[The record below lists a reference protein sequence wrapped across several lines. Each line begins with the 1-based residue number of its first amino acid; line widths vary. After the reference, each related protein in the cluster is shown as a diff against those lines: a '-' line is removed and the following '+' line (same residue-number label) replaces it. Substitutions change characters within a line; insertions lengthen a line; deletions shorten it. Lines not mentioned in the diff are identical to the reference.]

1 MRFFRLSSLRLP
13 SVRHTPL
20 RLSAL
25 RLSSLLIA
33 LAGIAFGQLA
43 VAAPKS
49 VILIIGDGFD
59 DVHVTM
65 GRNYLSGQG
74 GTLTLDT
81 MPFRAAVQV
90 ETVDENGN
98 PIYVADSANTAT
110 TLATGSVTRIG
121 RVGKDRDDESVTT
134 VLEAAASAGYKT
146 GIVST
151 ASVTDATPASFAAH
165 VGVRAC
171 ENPVTIRGGEKYGV
185 TFPGCPA
192 DLVENGGA
200 GSIAEQLATAN
211 VDVILGGGMEHFAA
225 QFESNPTALDK
236 ATASGATV
244 LTSATQLNESYD
256 GRVIG
261 LFSED
266 TMPVQWQGSDG
277 RSAEDIERS
286 WLNLAHEMIGSITPP
301 ETISCVDNP
310 SFEAMPSLEA
320 MTRFAIDHLEQE
332 NEKGFFLTIESA
344 SIDKKSH
351 VRDPCGSIG
360 EIAQLEQAL
369 NAALEYAAAN
379 PETLVL
385 VTADHAQ
392 AAQIVPDPT
401 LYTGLPIP
409 VFSPGKV
416 ARIETPEGSIMRIN
430 YATNNIQSEEHTGAN
445 VPLFANTEGN
455 KVLTPFMRQREIY
468 QAMMQ
473 YLEL

>member
-1 MRFFRLSSLRLP
+1 MRFFT
-13 SVRHTPL
+13 TPAL
-20 RLSAL
+20 LTVLLGVLSAQ
-25 RLSSLLIA
+25 SVYA
-33 LAGIAFGQLA
+33 DQ
-43 VAAPKS
+43 KS
-49 VILIIGDGFD
+49 VILIVGDGFD

-81 MPFRAAVQV
+81 MPFRGAVQV
-90 ETVDENGN
+90 ETVDENGT

-110 TLATGSVTRIG
+110 SLASGYVTRIG
-121 RVGKDRDDESVTT
+121 RVGKDRNDESVTT
-134 VLEAAASAGYKT
+134 VLEAAAAAGYKT

-151 ASVTDATPASFAAH
+151 ASVTDATPAAFAAH

-185 TFPGCPA
+185 TFPGCPK
-192 DLVENGGA
+192 DLEENGGE
-200 GSIAEQLATAN
+200 GSIAEQLAKAN
-211 VDVILGGGMEHFAA
+211 VDVILGGGMEHFVA
-225 QFESNPTALDK
+225 QYETNPTALDK
-236 ATASGATV
+236 ATSSGATV
-244 LTSATQLNESYD
+244 LTSATQLRSRYD

-261 LFSED
+261 LFSDD

-301 ETISCVDNP
+301 EPMSCVDNP
-310 SFEAMPSLEA
+310 AFDGMPSLET
-320 MTRFAIDHLEQE
+320 MTRFAIEHLTEN

-344 SIDKKSH
+344 SIDKRSH
-351 VRDPCGSIG
+351 ERDPCGSIG

-369 NAALEYAAAN
+369 SAALGHAARN
-379 PETLVL
+379 PETLVI

-416 ARIETPEGSIMRIN
+416 ARVNTPEGSIMRIN
-430 YATNNIQSEEHTGAN
+430 YATNNIKSEEHTGAN
-445 VPLFANTEGN
+445 VPLFANAEGN
-455 KVLTPFMRQREIY
+455 KVLSPFMRQREIY

-473 YLEL
+473 YLELSP

>member
-1 MRFFRLSSLRLP
+1 MRFLKAPILFTALLGVLSTQ
-13 SVRHTPL
+13 SVN
-20 RLSAL
+20 AD
-25 RLSSLLIA
+25 
-33 LAGIAFGQLA
+33 
-43 VAAPKS
+43 PKS

-74 GTLTLDT
+74 GTLILDN
-81 MPFRAAVQV
+81 MPFRGAVQV
-90 ETVDENGN
+90 ETVDQNGT

-121 RVGKDRDDESVTT
+121 RVGKDRDDETVTT
-134 VLEAAASAGYKT
+134 VLKAAAVAGYKT
-146 GIVST
+146 GIMST
-151 ASVTDATPASFAAH
+151 ASVTDATPAAFAAH
-165 VGVRAC
+165 VGIRAC

-185 TFPGCPA
+185 SFPGCPR
-192 DLVENGGA
+192 DLEENGGA
-200 GSIAEQLATAN
+200 GSISEQLATAD

-225 QFESNPTALDK
+225 QYESNSSALDR
-236 ATASGATV
+236 ATESGATV
-244 LTSATQLNESYD
+244 LTSAAQLNGNYT

-286 WLNLAHEMIGSITPP
+286 WLNLAHEMVGSITPP
-301 ETISCVDNP
+301 ETIACVDNP
-310 SFEAMPSLEA
+310 AFEEMPSLDE
-320 MTRFAIDHLEQE
+320 MTRFAINHLNQE

-369 NAALEYAAAN
+369 AAALEHAAGN
-379 PETLVL
+379 PETLII

-416 ARIETPEGSIMRIN
+416 ARVETPEGSIMRIN
-430 YATNNIQSEEHTGAN
+430 YATNNIRSEEHTGAN
-445 VPLFANTEGN
+445 VPLFANAEGN
-455 KVLTPFMRQREIY
+455 EVLAPFMRQREIY

>member
-1 MRFFRLSSLRLP
+1 MMGLCSASLHFSQRFFLMKFPKVS
-13 SVRHTPL
+13 T
-20 RLSAL
+20 
-25 RLSSLLIA
+25 LLIA
-33 LAGIAFGQLA
+33 LLGALTGQSVQA
-43 VAAPKS
+43 NPKS

-65 GRNYLSGQG
+65 GRNYLSGQS
-74 GTLTLDT
+74 GTLVLDT
-81 MPFRAAVQV
+81 MPFRGAVQV
-90 ETVDENGN
+90 ETVDDNGT

-110 TLATGSVTRIG
+110 TLATGVVTRIG
-121 RVGKDRDDESVTT
+121 RVGKDRNDESVVT
-134 VLEAAASAGYKT
+134 VLEAAAAAGYKT

-165 VGVRAC
+165 VGIRAC
-171 ENPVTIRGGEKYGV
+171 ENPVAIRGGEKYGV
-185 TFPGCPA
+185 TFPGCPK
-192 DLVENGGA
+192 DLEENGGA
-200 GSIAEQLATAN
+200 GSIAEQLAEAQ
-211 VDVILGGGMEHFAA
+211 VDVILGGGMSHFAA
-225 QFESNPTALDK
+225 KHESNPTALDK
-236 ATASGATV
+236 AIASGVTV
-244 LTSATQLNESYD
+244 LTSATELDSAYD

-261 LFSED
+261 LFSDD
-266 TMPVQWQGSDG
+266 TMPVKWQGSDG

-286 WLNLAHEMIGSITPP
+286 WLNLAYEMMGSITAP
-301 ETISCVDNP
+301 ETIACVDNP
-310 SFEAMPSLEA
+310 AFAAMPTLDA
-320 MTRFAIDHLEQE
+320 MTRFAINHLNQE
-332 NEKGFFLTIESA
+332 SEKGFFLTIESA

-369 NAALEYAAAN
+369 AAALEYAESH
-379 PETLVL
+379 PDTLIM

-430 YATNNIQSEEHTGAN
+430 YATNNIRSEEHTGAN
-445 VPLFANTEGN
+445 VPLFANKEGSE
-455 KVLTPFMRQREIY
+455 VLTPFMRQREIY
-468 QAMMQ
+468 QSMMQ